1 MVIKGS
7 LLIWEVRFSPG
18 KILTWHE
25 EEPKPELPVDEHC
38 QQATVSPLRL
48 LLYAKLA
55 GCLWRWE
62 TLPYVQVSRTAKI
75 LPRFSFPYTRA
86 TAYWLT
92 AEGWSNQ
99 TGFSTSVSVVSSPY
113 LPHPLPPHCP
123 SSWTDR
129 TQSRV
134 AWKTKH
140 TSQAGRALFPLCGS
154 GWVQYV
160 WKCSHTV

>member
-1 MVIKGS
+1 MNTVNKPLFHLFDS
-7 LLIWEVRFSPG
+7 YCMQSWQDAREDEKHSPMSRS
-18 KILTWHE
+18 
-25 EEPKPELPVDEHC
+25 PELHRLFPGSHSLTPGPQLIDSQLKVDPIKHGFLHLSPSY
-38 QQATVSPLRL
+38 QAP
-48 LLYAKLA
+48 
-55 GCLWRWE
+55 
-62 TLPYVQVSRTAKI
+62 TL
-75 LPRFSFPYTRA
+75 
-86 TAYWLT
+86 
-92 AEGWSNQ
+92 
-99 TGFSTSVSVVSSPY
+99 
-113 LPHPLPPHCP
+113 HPLPPHRP